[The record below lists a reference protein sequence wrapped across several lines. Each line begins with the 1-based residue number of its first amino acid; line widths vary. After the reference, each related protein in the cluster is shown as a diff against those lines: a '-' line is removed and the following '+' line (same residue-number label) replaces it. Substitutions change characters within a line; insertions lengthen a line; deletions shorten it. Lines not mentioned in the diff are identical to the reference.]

1 MNLIKVSDLFEVKY
15 GVNLELINLNESP
28 QKSEGVVCF
37 VSRTENNNGV
47 SAFVKKVEEVK
58 PISAGTLTVA
68 GGGSVL
74 ATFLQPYE
82 YYSGR
87 DLFYLTPKRKMS
99 EREMIY
105 YSICIKRN
113 KYRYSYNRQA
123 NKTLRDLFIPTEVP
137 EKFLNLE
144 IEKLNEKSFL
154 DKKFPLNAKNWKWFY
169 LGDLFAFEKGERLT
183 KLDRTEGDIPLITA
197 GENNNGVSEHIS
209 FEDFKDKKK
218 MFENK
223 ITIDMFFNVFYHDY
237 KYFSDDN
244 IHTLIPINFEL
255 NKYSSLFL
263 ITVLSKLKYKY
274 AYGRQVRLMRLPSE
288 KIKLPANKEGNPDWQ
303 FMEDYIKSLP
313 YSASV

>member
-1 MNLIKVSDLFEVKY
+1 MNLTKVSDLFEVKY

-47 SAFVKKVEEVK
+47 SAFVKKVEDVK

-87 DLFYLTPKRKMS
+87 DLFYLIPKRKMS
-99 EREMIY
+99 ERKMIY

-123 NKTLRDLFIPTEVP
+123 NKTLRDLLIP
-137 EKFLNLE
+137 EKVPDEFL
-144 IEKLNEKSFL
+144 KLRINELDTRPVSNKKISF
-154 DKKFPLNAKNWKWFY
+154 DVRNWKRF
-169 LGDLFAFEKGERLT
+169 LINDLFEVSGTKTTSKRKLEETGKGEYPYVT
-183 KLDRTEGDIPLITA
+183 TQST
-197 GENNNGVSEHIS
+197 NNGVEGFYNFFTENGNVLVIDSAVAGFCSYQEK
-209 FEDFKDKKK
+209 DFSA
-218 MFENK
+218 
-223 ITIDMFFNVFYHDY
+223 
-237 KYFSDDN
+237 SD
-244 IHTLIPINFEL
+244 HVEKLSSKFKL
-255 NKYSSLFL
+255 NKYIGLFL
-263 ITVLSKLKYKY
+263 QTIINLEQFRYS
-274 AYGRQVRLMRLPSE
+274 YGKKFNQEKIRNT
-288 KIKLPANKEGNPDWQ
+288 KIKLPIDKNGNPDWQ

-313 YSASV
+313 YSASI